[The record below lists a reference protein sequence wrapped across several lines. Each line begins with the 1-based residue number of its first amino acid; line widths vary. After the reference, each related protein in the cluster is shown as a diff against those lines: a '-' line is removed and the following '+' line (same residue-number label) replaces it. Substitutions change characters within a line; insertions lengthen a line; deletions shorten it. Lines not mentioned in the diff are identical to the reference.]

1 MREQNSS
8 ASTSIQERQTDAA
21 HLDLLKHDIPE
32 SWYPSPKAQKLVGV
46 LEADVD
52 REKGDAIDH
61 AYRSLKILSTFCKT
75 LDPERRRAMADAML
89 LHDIPGRTFH
99 RETDDRA
106 KLSDRVQE
114 GWKEYIAQLE
124 DSDKSVIDY
133 MHDQVVIGTE
143 ARDYREAIKH
153 QSNGISAHD
162 KEQIMNSS
170 YEGMV
175 NVAGWRM
182 GMPEIRGTALEKLAG
197 EVNIESLVIK
207 AAEMMDNLKN
217 PPKQDSQQLRNILE
231 AESFYCPFLEAIGY
245 DAMAAEMA
253 STCNIYRLRG
263 QGREDIIDKAVETYR
278 TNAEKDPAELAMQMF
293 GLSEK
298 PEVSWIVNETSD
310 EVYSGVN
317 CRFAELMI
325 PIAGALR
332 RVLFR
337 QKSIGSTAKKMSVKG
352 EGYDI
357 MDAFAFLVICDAGD
371 DTFDRNHHYEMRDE
385 EIAEIH
391 ATQTEDLAK
400 VFSSFVDTITANGS
414 LLLRSGDGVSQPIY
428 VQGDST
434 YVNPVHGALSS
445 ANKAVVNQELR
456 EEEIPYR
463 VSRASALVGPE
474 GLPVE
479 VQIIT
484 DLDRKLAR
492 TDVTSHAVYKN
503 NGNDS
508 LRWLQKL
515 HKRVEHMKYGEGN
528 PISRA
533 MGAQALRAV
542 WRGIYPESFAPEDL
556 YNKNVR

>member
-8 ASTSIQERQTDAA
+8 ASTSTQERQTDAA

-32 SWYPSPKAQKLVGV
+32 SWYPSPEAQKLVGV

-99 RETDDRA
+99 RETDERA

-263 QGREDIIDKAVETYR
+263 QGREDIIDKA
-278 TNAEKDPAELAMQMF
+278 
-293 GLSEK
+293 
-298 PEVSWIVNETSD
+298 
-310 EVYSGVN
+310 
-317 CRFAELMI
+317 
-325 PIAGALR
+325 
-332 RVLFR
+332 
-337 QKSIGSTAKKMSVKG
+337 
-352 EGYDI
+352 
-357 MDAFAFLVICDAGD
+357 
-371 DTFDRNHHYEMRDE
+371 
-385 EIAEIH
+385 
-391 ATQTEDLAK
+391 
-400 VFSSFVDTITANGS
+400 
-414 LLLRSGDGVSQPIY
+414 
-428 VQGDST
+428 
-434 YVNPVHGALSS
+434 
-445 ANKAVVNQELR
+445 
-456 EEEIPYR
+456 
-463 VSRASALVGPE
+463 
-474 GLPVE
+474 
-479 VQIIT
+479 
-484 DLDRKLAR
+484 
-492 TDVTSHAVYKN
+492 
-503 NGNDS
+503 
-508 LRWLQKL
+508 
-515 HKRVEHMKYGEGN
+515 
-528 PISRA
+528 
-533 MGAQALRAV
+533 
-542 WRGIYPESFAPEDL
+542 
-556 YNKNVR
+556 